1 MLPHSFLVEM
11 ARDYGLSPQQQ
22 EVFLLLFAE
31 HLSYEEAS
39 SQLNISMSA
48 CVKRMGE
55 VYKKFG
61 ISGSGRGKSGQ
72 LLNFLNDQFQRYGV
86 SATSDS
92 QTLNR
97 SDWGNN
103 NRSTDQETALQQP
116 TVSLTRHENIPHSG
130 VVQFV
135 GRSQELKR
143 LHKLLQQQDRLSI
156 TAIVGMG
163 GIGKTEL
170 AIQYAWQHL
179 QGLADGSGGV
189 CWIDARDGDVG
200 IQLLSFAR
208 TLLNL
213 NPPEDWDL
221 PTQLKYCW
229 RNWQP
234 GDWLIVI
241 DDVTDYRQQVKPYLP
256 PESSPFKVLLTTR
269 EELGRP
275 LENLRLDELQPE
287 EALELLKSLIG
298 TERIQQ
304 ESEIAAQICDWLGYL
319 PLGLELEGRYL
330 ERDPDL
336 SLKAMLSLLE
346 KKRLEHRSVL
356 EADSTMTA
364 RLGVADAFELSWERL
379 DENAQQLACLLSL
392 FASANIPWDLVK
404 LAYGNLL
411 SLADKVN
418 DLDILE
424 EARGDLLRCNLLQR
438 TGEETYRLHQLIR
451 EFLREKLEQ
460 STQADAQKQ
469 AFCQTMVKVA
479 EQIPDLP
486 TRQMVESLT
495 AAIPHVAEA
504 ATVLTDYLS
513 DEDLMKSFVG
523 LGRFYEGQGFY
534 DLAEPWYEQCLSVSQ
549 TRLSADPRRTAT
561 SLINLAHLYASQGR
575 YSEAEALFLQGLELS
590 ETLGDNYSVA
600 RSLNNLASLYQAQAR
615 YNEAEP
621 LSLQAL
627 KLSQQLGDNY
637 CVAQSLNNL
646 ASFYQAQARY
656 NEAESLSLQALNL
669 SQQLGDNYSVAQS
682 LNNLASL
689 YQAQARYNEA
699 EHLYRQAL
707 EIYHRTVGDDHPYM
721 AQSLNNL
728 ASLYQALER
737 YNEAEHLYRQA
748 LEIYKRVLG
757 ADHPGSVTIR
767 NNIEK
772 LCSNRTAVEL
782 P

>member
-1 MLPHSFLVEM
+1 
-11 ARDYGLSPQQQ
+11 
-22 EVFLLLFAE
+22 
-31 HLSYEEAS
+31 
-39 SQLNISMSA
+39 
-48 CVKRMGE
+48 
-55 VYKKFG
+55 
-61 ISGSGRGKSGQ
+61 
-72 LLNFLNDQFQRYGV
+72 
-86 SATSDS
+86 
-92 QTLNR
+92 
-97 SDWGNN
+97 
-103 NRSTDQETALQQP
+103 
-116 TVSLTRHENIPHSG
+116 
-130 VVQFV
+130 
-135 GRSQELKR
+135 
-143 LHKLLQQQDRLSI
+143 
-156 TAIVGMG
+156 
-163 GIGKTEL
+163 
-170 AIQYAWQHL
+170 
-179 QGLADGSGGV
+179 
-189 CWIDARDGDVG
+189 
-200 IQLLSFAR
+200 
-208 TLLNL
+208 
-213 NPPEDWDL
+213 
-221 PTQLKYCW
+221 
-229 RNWQP
+229 
-234 GDWLIVI
+234 
-241 DDVTDYRQQVKPYLP
+241 VKPYLP
-256 PESSPFKVLLTTR
+256 PESSRFKVLLTTR
-269 EELGRP
+269 EELGQP
-275 LENLRLDELQPE
+275 LEHLRLNELQPE
-287 EALELLKSLIG
+287 AALDLLKSLIG
-298 TERIQQ
+298 SERIQQ
-304 ESEIAAQICDWLGYL
+304 ESEIAEQLCQWLGCL
-319 PLGLELEGRYL
+319 PLGLELVGHYL
-330 ERDPDL
+330 GRDPDFL
-336 SLKAMLSLLE
+336 LEAMLSLLE
-346 KKRLEHRSVL
+346 KKRLGHRSVL

-364 RLGVADAFELSWERL
+364 RLGLVDALELSWERL
-379 DENAQQLACLLSL
+379 KKDVQQLSCLLSL
-392 FASANIPWDLVK
+392 FALADIPWDLVR
-404 LAYGNLL
+404 LVSSNLL
-411 SLADKVN
+411 SI
-418 DLDILE
+418 DLDNLE
-424 EARGDLLRCNLLQR
+424 EARGDLLCFNLLQR
-438 TGEETYRLHQLIR
+438 TGEETYCLHQLIR
-451 EFLREKLEQ
+451 EFLHEKLEQ

-486 TRQMVESLT
+486 TRQMVESVT

-504 ATVLTDYLS
+504 VTALTDYLS

-575 YSEAEALFLQGLELS
+575 YSEAEALFLQGLKLS
-590 ETLGDNYSVA
+590 QTLGDNYSVA

-637 CVAQSLNNL
+637 
-646 ASFYQAQARY
+646 
-656 NEAESLSLQALNL
+656 
-669 SQQLGDNYSVAQS
+669 SVAQS

-699 EHLYRQAL
+699 ERLYRQAL